1 MKLMAASPSRKE
13 ERISRHLSLL
23 GDADVDAQ
31 TRRGRVQGRVRA
43 VPSYRPQLPEGG
55 GGPLYPAAQWRAQ
68 GFEWRSRCARG
79 VLGDH
84 ALVTPPLVITSE
96 QVAELVGLSTAR

>member
-1 MKLMAASPSRKE
+1 MFKVACALFPHTVLSYQNAA
-13 ERISRHLSLL
+13 
-23 GDADVDAQ
+23 
-31 TRRGRVQGRVRA
+31 GR
-43 VPSYRPQLPEGG
+43 
-55 GGPLYPAAQWRAQ
+55 PLYPAAQWRAQ